1 MVKSLRQPC
10 LHDLRNI
17 GVYDVIKSLLGDSDP
32 ARRSIVKRKTAEY
45 LVYAEE
51 LHKQYLDSSGADG
64 DRWKQQSVP
73 RPVARLRAGL
83 SELANYKVCCQRSA
97 MKIF

>member
-1 MVKSLRQPC
+1 M
-10 LHDLRNI
+10 
-17 GVYDVIKSLLGDSDP
+17 KSLLGDSDP

-51 LHKQYLDSSGADG
+51 LHKQYLDCSGADG

-73 RPVARLRAGL
+73 RPDARLRAGL
-83 SELANYKVCCQRSA
+83 AELSIYIVCCQQSA
-97 MKIF
+97 MKIFGIFSRKRHE